1 MKNSPHTMLAEMLEA
16 PRPHL
21 STCVLNLPYR
31 GPSQTFKSLQAKPP
45 LRSRRMLD
53 LLFCETSLDEVIIE
67 KAPRNIRSLSYFAFS
82 F

>member
-1 MKNSPHTMLAEMLEA
+1 MKDSTHTMLAEMLEA

-31 GPSQTFKSLQAKPP
+31 GPSQTLKSLQIQPVMH
-45 LRSRRMLD
+45 SRRMLD
-53 LLFCETSLDEVIIE
+53 LLFCETSLDEVVIE
-67 KAPRNIRSLSYFAFS
+67 NPPRNIRSLSYFAFS